1 VKIKYADCREEK
13 DIKDRIYKQIKVD
26 DYEFQGYVCYMNA
39 VKIDPKFVVNGKTI
53 MDSGY
58 TKLEFYSPGKRYVLT
73 AVYDDKDDIVEL
85 YFDISKRVFVGEDGV
100 PTQEDMYIDVVIVS
114 ENESRIIDQDELE
127 EAYKKGELTEKDYI
141 GAIKMAEKIN
151 KVFSKFYHRVRK
163 YTDNYYK
170 ELKSR

>member
-1 VKIKYADCREEK
+1 MKIKYADCREEK
-13 DIKDRIYKQIKVD
+13 AIKNRIYKQIQVD

-39 VKIDPKFVVNGKTI
+39 IEMDPKFEVNGKTI

-85 YFDISKRVFVGEDGV
+85 YFDISNKVYIGPDGM

-127 EAYKKGELTEKDYI
+127 DAYKSGELTEKEYY

-151 KVFSKFYHRVRK
+151 KVFSKYYSRVRK